1 MNTQYKWLLILLVF
15 GFIGCESDDDAPV
28 TDAEVAITSGTADF
42 SKFVAL
48 GNSLTAGFTDG
59 ALFIAGQEDSYPNIL
74 AQQFAKAGGGEFTQP
89 LMNDNIG
96 GVLLGGTQIQGP
108 RLYFYSDPDPEPPN
122 LSGPTPLGI
131 VPPTDFEAEN
141 PTTDI
146 TSPLS
151 GSFNNMGIPGAK
163 SFHLVAPGYGDVAG
177 VPVGTANPY
186 YARIASS
193 ATSTVLEDA
202 MAQNPTFF
210 SLWIGNNDVLGYA
223 LSGGESDPG
232 MADPITDIGIFTNV
246 YNTLVSTLTS
256 GGAKGVVFN
265 IPDVTSIAHFTTVP
279 FAPLDPTNPGFG
291 PLIPTLNAQ
300 FASLNGVFAF
310 LGVPERSIQFAT
322 DAASAVVIKDE
333 SLTDLST
340 EITQTL
346 IANMVDPGTAAVTG
360 FLYGQ
365 ARPANENDL
374 LVLPSS
380 SIIGQVNT
388 DAVATLMGLGLS
400 QEQAG
405 QLAVNGVTYP
415 LEDKW
420 VLLPSEQQE
429 IATATTAFNA
439 VIDAAVQQE
448 GLAFVDANGFLNEVS
463 EGGIQYDEF
472 LIQGNLVF
480 GGLFSLDGV
489 HPTARGY
496 SFLANAASEAINTT
510 YGSTLPM
517 VKAADYPT
525 FYSPSLQ

>member
-28 TDAEVAITSGTADF
+28 TEAEVAITSGTADF

-59 ALFIAGQEDSYPNIL
+59 ALFIAGQEDSYPKIL

-146 TSPLS
+146 TSPLT

-232 MADPITDIGIFTNV
+232 MADPITDIGTFTNV

-279 FAPLDPTNPGFG
+279 HNPIPLDAATAAGVNGAYAAY
-291 PLIPTLNAQ
+291 NAGIVG
-300 FASLNGVFAF
+300 AFAF
-310 LGVPERSIQFAT
+310 LVGNGAITQEEADLEIAKRTITFVAGEGN
-322 DAASAVVIKDE
+322 AVVILDE
-333 SLTDLST
+333 DLTDLT
-340 EITQTL
+340 GI
-346 IANMVDPGTAAVTG
+346 NMALVPIRQATAD
-360 FLYGQ
+360 
-365 ARPANENDL
+365 DL
-374 LVLPSS
+374 LVLPASS
-380 SIIGQVNT
+380 FIGTQVVPGNPLT
-388 DAVATLMGLGLS
+388 T
-400 QEQAG
+400 
-405 QLAVNGVTYP
+405 NGVAIP
-415 LEDKW
+415 LADKW
-420 VLLPSEQQE
+420 VLTPEEQEE

-525 FYSPSLQ
+525 FYSPLLR